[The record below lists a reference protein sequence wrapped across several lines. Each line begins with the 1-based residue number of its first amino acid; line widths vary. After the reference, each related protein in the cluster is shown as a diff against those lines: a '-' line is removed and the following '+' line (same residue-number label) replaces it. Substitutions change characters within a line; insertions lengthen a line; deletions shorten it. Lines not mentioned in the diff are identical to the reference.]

1 MTSPDQHDLRADLD
15 LAVRA
20 ARAAGREVMKHFRGG
35 GEVRYKSAD
44 QPVTEADLAA
54 DRMLRETLLGERP
67 DYGWLSEET
76 ADSPDRLGRARVW
89 LVDPIDG
96 TRSFVDGV
104 AEFAVSVGLA
114 VDGQSVVGVVYNPAT
129 DELYHASLG
138 GGAFRNGAP
147 IRVAA
152 GPAGPAGP
160 PVALASR
167 SEIRRGEFDELR
179 EEWEVR
185 PYGSTTCKM
194 VKVADG
200 SAHLFL
206 SRGPK
211 SEWDVCAADLVV
223 REAGGGVTDAE
234 GRELRYNRPEPFV
247 RGVLATG
254 GVDHGA
260 TLARVSALAPV
271 HRGGAGE

>member
-1 MTSPDQHDLRADLD
+1 MNLHDLRADLD
-15 LAVRA
+15 LAIRA
-20 ARAAGREVMKHFRGG
+20 ARAAGREVMRHFRGG

-54 DRMLRETLLGERP
+54 DRLLRDALLGERP
-67 DYGWLSEET
+67 GYGWLSEET
-76 ADSPDRLGRARVW
+76 ADSPERLGRERVW
-89 LVDPIDG
+89 VVDPIDG

-114 VDGQSVVGVVYNPAT
+114 VDGRAVVGVVYNPAT

-147 IRVAA
+147 VRVS
-152 GPAGPAGP
+152 GSPAGL

-167 SEIRRGEFDELR
+167 SEIRRGHFDTLR
-179 EEWEVR
+179 GEWELR

-194 VKVADG
+194 VRVADG

-234 GRELRYNRPEPFV
+234 GCELRYNRPEPFV

-260 TLARVSALAPV
+260 VLARVAALPPV
-271 HRGGAGE
+271 RPPGDGAE

>member
-1 MTSPDQHDLRADLD
+1 MTSPDAHDLAADLE

-35 GEVRYKSAD
+35 GEVHYKSAD

-54 DRMLRETLLGERP
+54 DRLLREMLLGERP
-67 DYGWLSEET
+67 EYGWLSEET
-76 ADSPDRLGRARVW
+76 ADSPERLGRERVW

-114 VDGQSVVGVVYNPAT
+114 VDGRAVVGVVYNPAA
-129 DELYHASLG
+129 DEMYHATLG
-138 GGAFRNGAP
+138 GGAFRNGAA
-147 IRVAA
+147 IRVA
-152 GPAGPAGP
+152 GRPAGL

-167 SEIRRGEFDELR
+167 SEIRRGEFDPVR
-179 EEWEVR
+179 GEWEVR

-200 SAHLFL
+200 SADLFL

-234 GRELRYNRPEPFV
+234 GRELRYNRAEPFV

-254 GVDHGA
+254 GLDHDA
-260 TLARVSALAPV
+260 VLARVAALPPV
-271 HRGGAGE
+271 RRSGDGGE

>member
-1 MTSPDQHDLRADLD
+1 MTSPNPHDLAADLE

-54 DRMLRETLLGERP
+54 DRLLRETLLGERP
-67 DYGWLSEET
+67 EYGWLSEET
-76 ADSPDRLGRARVW
+76 ADSPERLGRERVW

-114 VDGQSVVGVVYNPAT
+114 VEGQAVVGVVYNPAS
-129 DELYHASLG
+129 DELYHAVLG
-138 GGAFRNGAP
+138 GGAFRNGVP
-147 IRVAA
+147 IRVSGSPAA
-152 GPAGPAGP
+152 L

-167 SEIRRGEFDELR
+167 SEIRRGEFEPLR
-179 EEWEVR
+179 GEWEVR
-185 PYGSTTCKM
+185 PFGSTTCKM
-194 VKVADG
+194 VRVADG
-200 SAHLFL
+200 SADLFL

-247 RGVLATG
+247 RGVLATA
-254 GVDHGA
+254 GVDHA
-260 TLARVSALAPV
+260 AVLARVAALPPV
-271 HRGGAGE
+271 RRSGDNGG

>member
-1 MTSPDQHDLRADLD
+1 MTSPDRPDLRADLD
-15 LAVRA
+15 LAIRA
-20 ARAAGREVMKHFRGG
+20 ARAAGSEVMKHFRGG
-35 GEVRYKSAD
+35 GEVRYKSPD

-54 DRMLRETLLGERP
+54 DFMLRDMLLGARP
-67 DYGWLSEET
+67 EYGWLSEET
-76 ADSPDRLGRARVW
+76 ADSPDRLGRERVW
-89 LVDPIDG
+89 LVDPVDG

-104 AEFAVSVGLA
+104 AEFAVSIGLA
-114 VDGQSVVGVVYNPAT
+114 VDGRAAAGVVFNPAT

-147 IRVAA
+147 IRVSASPAA
-152 GPAGPAGP
+152 L

-167 SEIRRGEFDELR
+167 SEIRRGEFAELR

-223 REAGGGVTDAE
+223 REAGGGVTDAG

-260 TLARVSALAPV
+260 MLARVASLPPV
-271 HRGGAGE
+271 RRADSTGE

>member
-1 MTSPDQHDLRADLD
+1 MTSPDLHDLRADLD
-15 LAVRA
+15 LAIRA
-20 ARAAGREVMKHFRGG
+20 SLAAGREVMRHFRGG

-54 DRMLRETLLGERP
+54 DRLLRDALLGERP
-67 DYGWLSEET
+67 GYGWLSEET
-76 ADSPDRLGRARVW
+76 ADSPERLARERVW
-89 LVDPIDG
+89 VVDPIDG

-114 VDGQSVVGVVYNPAT
+114 VAGRAVVGVVYNPAT
-129 DELYHASLG
+129 DELYHASAG
-138 GGAFRNGAP
+138 GGAFRNGEP
-147 IRVAA
+147 VRVSVSPAA
-152 GPAGPAGP
+152 L

-167 SEIRRGEFDELR
+167 SEIRRGHFDALR
-179 EEWEVR
+179 GEWELR

-194 VKVADG
+194 VKVGDG

-247 RGVLATG
+247 HGVLATG
-254 GVDHGA
+254 GVDHA
-260 TLARVSALAPV
+260 AVLARVAALPPV
-271 HRGGAGE
+271 HRPGDTGE

>member
-1 MTSPDQHDLRADLD
+1 MSQTDQPDLRADLE
-15 LAVRA
+15 LAIRA

-35 GEVRYKSAD
+35 GEVRYKSPD

-54 DRMLRETLLGERP
+54 DRMLRDMLLGARP
-67 DYGWLSEET
+67 EYGWLSEET
-76 ADSPDRLGRARVW
+76 ADSPDRLGRERVW

-114 VDGQSVVGVVYNPAT
+114 VDGRAVVGVVYNPAT

-138 GGAFRNGAP
+138 GGAFRDGEP
-147 IRVAA
+147 VRVSAS
-152 GPAGPAGP
+152 PAGL

-167 SEIRRGEFDELR
+167 SEIRRGEFHELR

-194 VKVADG
+194 VRVADG

-260 TLARVSALAPV
+260 TLTRVAVLSPV
-271 HRGGAGE
+271 RRPGGTGE

>member
-1 MTSPDQHDLRADLD
+1 MTSPGPHDPAADLE

-54 DRMLRETLLGERP
+54 DRLLHDVLLGERP
-67 DYGWLSEET
+67 GYGWLSEET
-76 ADSPDRLGRARVW
+76 ADSPERLGRERVW

-114 VDGQSVVGVVYNPAT
+114 VEGRAVVGVVYNPAA
-129 DELYHASLG
+129 DELYHAVLG
-138 GGAFRNGAP
+138 GGAFRNGVP
-147 IRVAA
+147 IRVA
-152 GPAGPAGP
+152 GRPAGL

-167 SEIRRGEFDELR
+167 SEIRRGEFDAVR
-179 EEWEVR
+179 GEWEVR
-185 PYGSTTCKM
+185 PFGSTTCKM

-200 SAHLFL
+200 SADLFL

-223 REAGGGVTDAE
+223 REAGGDVTDAE

-260 TLARVSALAPV
+260 VLGRVAALPPV
-271 HRGGAGE
+271 RRRGDDVGA

>member
-1 MTSPDQHDLRADLD
+1 MISPDPHDLDADLN
-15 LAVRA
+15 LAMRA
-20 ARAAGREVMKHFRGG
+20 ARAAGREVMRHFRGG

-54 DRMLRETLLGERP
+54 DRLLRDLLLGERP
-67 DYGWLSEET
+67 GYGWLSEET
-76 ADSPDRLGRARVW
+76 ADSPDRLGQERVW
-89 LVDPIDG
+89 VVDPIDG

-114 VDGQSVVGVVYNPAT
+114 VGGRAVVGVVYNPAT

-138 GGAFRNGAP
+138 GGAFRNGE
-147 IRVAA
+147 RVRVSASPAA
-152 GPAGPAGP
+152 L

-167 SEIRRGEFDELR
+167 SEIRRGHFDALR
-179 EEWEVR
+179 EEWKVR

-194 VKVADG
+194 IRVADG

-234 GRELRYNRPEPFV
+234 GRELRYNRPDPFV
-247 RGVLATG
+247 HGVLATG
-254 GVDHGA
+254 GMDHA
-260 TLARVSALAPV
+260 AVLARVAALPPV
-271 HRGGAGE
+271 HRPGDAGE